1 MSEKSHEIAKQ
12 LPRMLTRQE
21 FQGLAEVPAEL
32 EWFANI
38 TNKNTRRAYINDVKE
53 FMGFVGI
60 IEPEEFRVVA
70 RAHIIA
76 FRDFLFQRE
85 LAAATIRRKM
95 AAISSLFNY
104 LCERNAVTGNPTQGV
119 KRPKEGSNEG
129 KTPAL
134 GDDESKAFLNIP
146 PEDTLKGV
154 RDRAILA
161 TFLYHGLR
169 YDELARLSPKD
180 MQARRGVPHL
190 KILGKGSKI
199 RYIPVHPAAQSR
211 ILDYLEMA
219 GHGDDVD
226 GPLFRPVKNPSQGN
240 NLERRMSQPGI
251 YESVICHWAK
261 HAGLDVRMICIHAM
275 RTTAATNA
283 LEHKA
288 DIAKVQEW
296 LGHSDISTTRLY
308 DRRKSKPEDSPTFKV
323 SY

>member
-1 MSEKSHEIAKQ
+1 MSENSHELAKQ
-12 LPRMLTRQE
+12 PPRMLTRQE

-38 TNKNTRRAYINDVKE
+38 TNKNTRRAYVNDVKE

-60 IEPEEFRVVA
+60 LEPEEFRVVA

-76 FRDFLFQRE
+76 FRDFLYQRD

-119 KRPKEGSNEG
+119 KRPQEGSNEG

-134 GDDESKAFLNIP
+134 GDDESKVFLDAP
-146 PEDTLKGV
+146 PEDTLKGL

-169 YDELARLSPKD
+169 YDELARLVPAD

-211 ILDYLEMA
+211 ILDYLAVA
-219 GHGDDVD
+219 GHAEEHDA
-226 GPLFRPVKNPSQGN
+226 PLFRPVKNPSQGN
-240 NLERRMSQPGI
+240 DLERRMSQSGI
-251 YESVICHWAK
+251 YQSVVCHWAK
-261 HAGLDVRMICIHAM
+261 HAGLDVRAVCIHAM

-283 LEHKA
+283 LDHKA

-308 DRRKSKPEDSPTFKV
+308 DRRKSKPEDSPTFRIN
-323 SY
+323 Y